1 MAEVVLEFNPTE
13 SQFATELYKN
23 QDKIKNRYF
32 TKGENTERLFL
43 DEVVQYVKKNYDDI
57 PLVVAV
63 ANGPLNTIL
72 VRYYQKVSFFI
83 PKGYKINA
91 EILIRD
97 LNRFLSED
105 LIKTSKSTTKYNPF
119 LAGIT
124 EYMTDITNDSLTEA
138 YGSLFEKNN
147 EV

>member
-1 MAEVVLEFNPTE
+1 MAEVVLDFNPTE
-13 SQFATELYKN
+13 SQFATELYNN
-23 QDKIKNRYF
+23 QDKIKNRYYI
-32 TKGENTERLFL
+32 KGENTERLFL

-72 VRYYQKVSFFI
+72 SRYYQKVSFFI

-97 LNRFLSED
+97 LNRFLGED
-105 LIKTSKSTTKYNPF
+105 ILKTSKSTTKYNPF

-124 EYMTDITNDSLTEA
+124 AYLTDVTNDSLTEA
-138 YGSLFEKNN
+138 YGNLFEKNN